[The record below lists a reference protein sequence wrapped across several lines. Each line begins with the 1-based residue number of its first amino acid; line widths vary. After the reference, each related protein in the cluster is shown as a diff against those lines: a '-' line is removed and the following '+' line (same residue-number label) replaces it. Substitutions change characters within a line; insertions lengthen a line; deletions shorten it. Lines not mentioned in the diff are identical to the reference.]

1 MLAGAPGATTAP
13 PHPSIG
19 FSYSGRD
26 PALLERVLP
35 HVDVIEINPDDLT
48 VPGAGNAA
56 VRLDPI
62 ALAHLAEV
70 AADVTVVAHG
80 VTLSIGTYEGMSPVY
95 LDLLDELFAAV
106 DVAWHSEH
114 LAYTRAAGLVLGNFL
129 DLPRHEEALDLVA
142 ARVETIVARYGRSFL
157 LENIARLLPDPGGPA
172 SFTGFLDAVT
182 AAGGG
187 GVLLD
192 VHNLQCDATNLA
204 LDIDT
209 ALAAVDPR
217 RIGEVHVSAGMWQ
230 GRHRLDVHAGLAGD
244 DTVALAARVHA
255 QAPHATVTFEV
266 IPQAVAAVGVDA
278 IVGQLRDLRAAL
290 TGTGGSP

>member
-1 MLAGAPGATTAP
+1 MPAGAPSNPGWTRGPTPGPTTAPHPTPDDPGAPPPGGAAHRHRRPDRDGGNRGGTNHANEHPTGRPARRHRAGGGRRPGRHLGTGLGPAHHDPGVEHDRRLDHRRRQPRAARRHHPPAAGHLLREPRAGGQRPRAGVHHGRPVEAPMLAGAPGATTAP

-114 LAYTRAAGLVLGNFL
+114 L
-129 DLPRHEEALDLVA
+129 
-142 ARVETIVARYGRSFL
+142 
-157 LENIARLLPDPGGPA
+157 
-172 SFTGFLDAVT
+172 
-182 AAGGG
+182 
-187 GVLLD
+187 
-192 VHNLQCDATNLA
+192 
-204 LDIDT
+204 
-209 ALAAVDPR
+209 
-217 RIGEVHVSAGMWQ
+217 
-230 GRHRLDVHAGLAGD
+230 
-244 DTVALAARVHA
+244 
-255 QAPHATVTFEV
+255 
-266 IPQAVAAVGVDA
+266 
-278 IVGQLRDLRAAL
+278 
-290 TGTGGSP
+290 